1 MKRVAWLAALTVAAC
16 AHQKEEKKAEEPP
29 AQQQE
34 PEQKEASK
42 PAPKRGAPPQQRS
55 REEKDVRP
63 SAEAGRP
70 ELAMSP
76 EGLMLEE
83 GPRLIQEALAERG
96 YLAADHKTGKLDDET
111 TAAIRRFQA
120 DRMLARTGAPDR
132 ETVRKLGL
140 SISKV
145 FKKVT
150 RDEE

>member
-16 AHQKEEKKAEEPP
+16 AHQKEEKKDEAPP
-29 AQQQE
+29 TPQQE
-34 PEQKEASK
+34 QPEKKEASK
-42 PAPKRGAPPQQRS
+42 PAPRREAAPAN
-55 REEKDVRP
+55 EEKDVRP
-63 SAEAGRP
+63 PAEAGRP

-76 EGLMLEE
+76 EGLMLDE

-96 YLAADHKTGKLDDET
+96 YLAADHQTGKLDVET

-120 DRMLARTGAPDR
+120 DQMLARTGAPDR